1 MCMREEEGGGGRTAW
16 SDQSNNNTYYYLLNW
31 DGIRRNRSVMST
43 VSYAKIVKKTTSG
56 GEEEEEEIGPK
67 SSPAVIASS
76 VLLKEAAPPPK
87 KKGNPVPPKAKG
99 PVKEESGEEEAEAVE
114 VIKYVEAPLPKTN
127 PWKKPGTGPAG
138 VGVSATAPPANELEK
153 KAPKPQELPKEKEP
167 VLPES
172 LKRAPSKDK
181 EKKMDPEVWPTL
193 GEGGTIVKKSGGS
206 ETSSVNN
213 DEPIKNDSD
222 HTKENRRNNTDV
234 TKKKKNKKDKKERWV
249 PVNIPI
255 TTERGGRTSTKR
267 TLRSETS
274 KKTGERIQNLE
285 GVSRLEGMFW
295 ALEEV
300 HPEEEVSFLHAL
312 LISERIIDPYF
323 VTPVLGTTYFY
334 DNQMLEERQPAD
346 VIPFVKSQIE
356 YYFSE
361 TNLLKDFYLRRK
373 MDTEGYIPISFVCSF
388 PRMRALTQDVKVILQ
403 SVKESS
409 IVEVKDELKLR
420 AKVDPAKWPI
430 AADQPDPPLVISE
443 KLNPNVPEFIPT
455 YGMIEGRI
463 HPEKVPHHDDD
474 EEGTDGD
481 DEAEES
487 TLPKDNKNKFSSVND
502 SDTDLDELSDGEI
515 NKLVIVTQ
523 TPVRPKKHDGFD
535 RSSESI
541 SRVKMSQDLAKVIND
556 GLFYYES
563 DLWDERDVDTWIENF
578 DKIRNAL
585 PTYSSSNASSNN
597 LPPPPPPSY
606 NDGPMTRG
614 SLHRSRHGL
623 KQPRFY
629 PVTKD
634 SPKKAPDVP
643 RKRKTRHSS
652 NPPIEMH
659 VGWILDSKEHRERRE
674 SFSESTTGSLGSSYG
689 STPQSLPTFQHPSH
703 SLLKENGFTQLQYSK
718 YHSRCLK
725 ERKKLG
731 IGHSQEMNTLF
742 RFWSFFMR
750 ENFNKKMYEEFKEL
764 AWEDATAGY
773 RYGLECLFRYFS
785 YGLERKFRPELYKD
799 FQSETI
805 KDCNAGQL
813 YGLEKFW
820 AFIKYYKYAD
830 ELDIQPSLKEKL
842 RNFKRIEDFQLL
854 YTDSETGRR
863 SRNPS
868 TSQQTISS
876 SLTGGGSSN
885 SNATTSS
892 SNMASS
898 RSKSVVDSEY
908 QRTKNMAPLVISQ
921 GFLSL
926 LLRLLPVYKS
936 QMIVSYSMDIITY
949 K

>member
-1 MCMREEEGGGGRTAW
+1 
-16 SDQSNNNTYYYLLNW
+16 
-31 DGIRRNRSVMST
+31 MST

-87 KKGNPVPPKAKG
+87 KKANPVPPKAKG

-274 KKTGERIQNLE
+274 KNWREDTKSRRGFKARRNVLGSRGSSSRRGGFFPPRSSNFREDYRKMNGKRNGDDFFTFYGEGLNIYGDPNK
-285 GVSRLEGMFW
+285 
-295 ALEEV
+295 
-300 HPEEEVSFLHAL
+300 
-312 LISERIIDPYF
+312 DPYF

-487 TLPKDNKNKFSSVND
+487 VEKNKHNILKSPVSDKWVEVKKRDRKTLPKDSETNFDDSREELEFNFDEDLNIPTGRQNKFSSVND

-563 DLWDERDVDTWIENF
+563 DLWDERDVDTWIESNDQEKNLNVISQEDF

-854 YTDSETGRR
+854 YTVC
-863 SRNPS
+863 
-868 TSQQTISS
+868 Q
-876 SLTGGGSSN
+876 
-885 SNATTSS
+885 
-892 SNMASS
+892 
-898 RSKSVVDSEY
+898 
-908 QRTKNMAPLVISQ
+908 
-921 GFLSL
+921 
-926 LLRLLPVYKS
+926 LRDVG
-936 QMIVSYSMDIITY
+936 
-949 K
+949 